1 MKSLDPDRSNHPTAQ
16 LICDIQFNSRCCTW
30 LAGWLAKYVD
40 QSMGAW
46 WPPQPDITHFHLD
59 GLRFI
64 FQPSGPTC
72 SSKLSFKSCAI
83 SPHPNP
89 VRGSRPIL
97 SKWIFI
103 FGSEKDNNGL

>member
-1 MKSLDPDRSNHPTAQ
+1 MKSSDPDMSNHPTAQ

-46 WPPQPDITHFHLD
+46 RPPQPDITHFHLN

-72 SSKLSFKSCAI
+72 SSNYHSNHAQLDLI
-83 SPHPNP
+83 QTQ
-89 VRGSRPIL
+89 
-97 SKWIFI
+97 
-103 FGSEKDNNGL
+103 SEVADQF